1 MRPFNKTDF
10 NSYNS
15 IFDFIPN
22 STEKEIVYIKL
33 KSGLLRH
40 IYHLSEI
47 KHLISIRCRFCG
59 YLPSIIDESSK
70 DKEGSAGED
79 DDPNDR
85 VANC

>member
-1 MRPFNKTDF
+1 
-10 NSYNS
+10 
-15 IFDFIPN
+15 
-22 STEKEIVYIKL
+22 L

-59 YLPSIIDESSK
+59 SLPSIVDESSK
-70 DKEGSAGED
+70 DKEGSAGEYEMGVGED
-79 DDPNDR
+79 DDSNDG